1 MRFVLAFALVFG
13 VGCHS
18 GPKLPDGDV
27 LAAVHRPELHGKPS
41 LVMFVTPTC
50 PHCVTTIPRAM
61 EATAAEGAGL
71 VAVFVAGNEDN
82 AKGVIDHAHFEGEWM
97 VDDGALLRR
106 YKIKSVPYT
115 LVLGPDGN
123 ARDAFIGEQAT
134 STLKDAISR
143 AAR

>member
-1 MRFVLAFALVFG
+1 
-13 VGCHS
+13 
-18 GPKLPDGDV
+18 
-27 LAAVHRPELHGKPS
+27 
-41 LVMFVTPTC
+41 
-50 PHCVTTIPRAM
+50 
-61 EATAAEGAGL
+61 
-71 VAVFVAGNEDN
+71 
-82 AKGVIDHAHFEGEWM
+82 M